1 MERRKDL
8 TGRNSF
14 KLVKQ
19 GERGISQKREQ
30 ENWKVTR
37 AETDATSFGKRA
49 KEPE

>member
-30 ENWKVTR
+30 ENWKKSNGQLKGFAVESLTG
-37 AETDATSFGKRA
+37 E
-49 KEPE
+49 